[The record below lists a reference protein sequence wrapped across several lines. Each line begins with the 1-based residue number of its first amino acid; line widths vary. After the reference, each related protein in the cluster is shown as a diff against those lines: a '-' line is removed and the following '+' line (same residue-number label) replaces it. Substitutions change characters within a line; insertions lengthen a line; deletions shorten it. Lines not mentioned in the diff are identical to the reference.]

1 MSQANG
7 RLVTTSLLSS
17 DVLDSL
23 VALKGA
29 TAVDSDGSGDVT
41 SDTPLDASA
50 IAGLVGLQAGTTNLF
65 GDNGIIQ
72 LGAVGQYAQ
81 ANDDGS
87 SSAFSG
93 AVSQAPSLIGVSTVT
108 PSNVGAPTADS
119 TAEIALGSTT
129 DPVSLD
135 VTLGALAASAQ
146 ETAAGD
152 QSGQYTLA
160 DAGITVGGSVL
171 SPVLASLN
179 TPLQTLLGVASG
191 LGVNV
196 ADPISS
202 DGTVTLT
209 LQDLLDA
216 AGVTSINDL
225 PPGTNLLTYVPAAV
239 VTVVTNAVNGVL
251 TTLQNAVST
260 IPVLGPTVLAPAI
273 ATAQAVINPILSGLT
288 GTLEG
293 PLGAAITAL
302 AQLAVNV
309 QTHNSDGS
317 FTETALRVG
326 VGPNGSLASV
336 DLANATVGPNAGPV
350 AVPLIN
356 PSSAGIAGGVALLG
370 GGAWFLAGL
379 LRRRRLLA
387 TAA

>member
-1 MSQANG
+1 VSQANG

-119 TAEIALGSTT
+119 TAEIALGSST

-160 DAGITVGGSVL
+160 DGVCPNNGGS
-171 SPVLASLN
+171 
-179 TPLQTLLGVASG
+179 
-191 LGVNV
+191 
-196 ADPISS
+196 
-202 DGTVTLT
+202 
-209 LQDLLDA
+209 
-216 AGVTSINDL
+216 
-225 PPGTNLLTYVPAAV
+225 
-239 VTVVTNAVNGVL
+239 
-251 TTLQNAVST
+251 
-260 IPVLGPTVLAPAI
+260 
-273 ATAQAVINPILSGLT
+273 
-288 GTLEG
+288 
-293 PLGAAITAL
+293 
-302 AQLAVNV
+302 
-309 QTHNSDGS
+309 GS
-317 FTETALRVG
+317 A
-326 VGPNGSLASV
+326 
-336 DLANATVGPNAGPV
+336 
-350 AVPLIN
+350 
-356 PSSAGIAGGVALLG
+356 
-370 GGAWFLAGL
+370 
-379 LRRRRLLA
+379 
-387 TAA
+387 

>member
-17 DVLDSL
+17 SVLDSL

-119 TAEIALGSTT
+119 TAEIALGSST
-129 DPVSLD
+129 DPVSLN

-160 DAGITVGGSVL
+160 NAGITVGGSVL

-196 ADPISS
+196 ADPINS

-239 VTVVTNAVNGVL
+239 VTAVTNAVNGVL
-251 TTLQNAVST
+251 NTLQNAVGGLGLGGA
-260 IPVLGPTVLAPAI
+260 VLSAAI
-273 ATAQAVINPILSGLT
+273 ATAQAVVNPILSGLT
-288 GTLEG
+288 DTLEG

-336 DLANATVGPNAGPV
+336 DLASATVGPNAGPV

>member
-1 MSQANG
+1 M
-7 RLVTTSLLSS
+7 LSS